1 LKDTEQI
8 TAYYTSAVHVLS
20 ALKGACS
27 GKTERERA
35 RPTRALNEACEA
47 YLSLSRAGLELLG
60 RPKVGTRA
68 TAMVASLSPRG
79 TSLKLE
85 RGCPCSASYSRFFRP
100 CLSPLDP
107 ASSGMR
113 PREADGEMACGAEAV
128 VTTRFAWGSLPSFNI
143 RCSVGDLPR
152 WMSCASLSGL
162 VVLNMNARSSGDI
175 NDGRRG
181 TLMFACV
188 VDVVRACAAVELR
201 VCCGRVGTRHRI
213 KTSIFGAQNICF
225 SKSNDIGRYLSSK

>member
-1 LKDTEQI
+1 M
-8 TAYYTSAVHVLS
+8 
-20 ALKGACS
+20 
-27 GKTERERA
+27 
-35 RPTRALNEACEA
+35 
-47 YLSLSRAGLELLG
+47 SLSRVGLELLG
-60 RPKVGTRA
+60 RPKVSTRA
-68 TAMVASLSPRG
+68 TAMVVSASPRG
-79 TSLKLE
+79 TSLKLGRE
-85 RGCPCSASYSRFFRP
+85 CPCSASYTRFFSP

-107 ASSGMR
+107 APSWMR
-113 PREADGEMACGAEAV
+113 PREADSEMACGAEAV
-128 VTTRFAWGSLPSFNI
+128 VTTRFAWGSSTSLNI
-143 RCSVGDLPR
+143 RCSEVDSPW
-152 WMSCASLSGL
+152 WMSSASLSDW
-162 VVLNMNARSSGDI
+162 VVLNMNSRSSGDI